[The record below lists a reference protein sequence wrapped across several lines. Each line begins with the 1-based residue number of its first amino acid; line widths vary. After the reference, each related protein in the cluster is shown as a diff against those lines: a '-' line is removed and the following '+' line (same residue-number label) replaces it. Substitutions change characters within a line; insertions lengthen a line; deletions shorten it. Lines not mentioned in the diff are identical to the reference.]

1 MKIGL
6 LLLLWMTWTAQGLA
20 QVERRLLVSS
30 PPDRRRPPFLPRFRH
45 RPEHVA
51 DVRAMVAQSVA
62 WMLAR

>member
-20 QVERRLLVSS
+20 QVEQPVLVSS
-30 PPDRRRPPFLPRFRH
+30 PPDRRRPPFLSRFRY

-51 DVRAMVAQSVA
+51 DVRVMVARSVS
-62 WMLAR
+62 WLLAR